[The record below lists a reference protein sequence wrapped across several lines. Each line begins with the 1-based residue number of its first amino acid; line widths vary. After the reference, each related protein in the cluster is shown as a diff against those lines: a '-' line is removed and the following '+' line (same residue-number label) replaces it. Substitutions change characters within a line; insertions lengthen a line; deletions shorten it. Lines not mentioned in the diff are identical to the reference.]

1 LTNFVYT
8 FIIENY
14 IYKGVIMTK
23 HLDVF
28 QRFIKDESFS
38 GILLF
43 VAALLAVIVANS
55 ALSEQYFALWEMKLG
70 VAIADH
76 TISMSLMHWIND
88 GLMALFFL
96 MVGLEIKR
104 ELLIGE
110 LSSVKKASFPIVA
123 AIGGMA
129 IPAFVYI
136 ALNSDDP
143 RGFGIPM
150 ATDIAFA
157 LGILML
163 LGKRVN
169 PALKLFLVALAVVDD
184 LGAVIVVATFYT
196 NEIHAEYF
204 VHAALIYAVIW
215 LLSAKRVTSLTPY
228 LLLGVGLW
236 IYIHAIGIHA
246 TIAGVLLA
254 FAIPIKS
261 KVDEQE
267 FIESTSESVDIFKKN
282 IDDIPILNH
291 HQIDELENIAYN
303 YDKVQ
308 NPLVKLEHQLHGFSA
323 FFIMPLFAFANA
335 GVVLDFSSISQNMMI
350 VLGVVLGLLVGKPIG
365 IFLFTYLISKTGI
378 VTKPDDL
385 SWEEVL
391 SVSFLG
397 GIGFTM
403 SIFITQLAFL
413 DPSVVG
419 AVKIGIF
426 FASFVAGVIGVL
438 LILRNSKS
446 KIKG

>member
-1 LTNFVYT
+1 
-8 FIIENY
+8 
-14 IYKGVIMTK
+14 MTK
-23 HLDVF
+23 QIHVI

-43 VAALLAVIVANS
+43 IATLAAVLIANS
-55 ALSEQYFALWEMKLG
+55 SLSESYFQLWNQNLG
-70 VAIADH
+70 ITMGDN

-110 LSSVKKASFPIVA
+110 LSTPEKASFPIVA
-123 AIGGMA
+123 AIGGMV
-129 IPAFVYI
+129 IPALIYVFFN
-136 ALNSDDP
+136 LDDP
-143 RGFGIPM
+143 KGFGVPM

-163 LGKRVN
+163 LGKKVN

-184 LGAVIVVATFYT
+184 LGAVIVVATVYT
-196 NEIHAEYF
+196 SELHFEYI
-204 VHAALIYAVIW
+204 VYATLVYS
-215 LLSAKRVTSLTPY
+215 LLWILNLKKVTALTPY
-228 LLLGVGLW
+228 LLLGIALW
-236 IYIHAIGIHA
+236 IFIHSIGIHA

-254 FAIPIKS
+254 FAIPINS
-261 KVDEQE
+261 KVDEKE
-267 FIESTSESVDIFKKN
+267 FIEGTKELVDEFEKN

-291 HQIDELENIAYN
+291 NQIDVLEDIAYK

-308 NPLVKLEHQLHGFSA
+308 NPLLKLEHQLHGLTA
-323 FFIMPLFAFANA
+323 FLIMPLFAFSNA
-335 GVVLDFSSISQNMMI
+335 GVVLDFSAVSQNMMI

-365 IFLFTYLISKTGI
+365 VIGITYLANKLNIIKKPENITWNEI
-378 VTKPDDL
+378 VA
-385 SWEEVL
+385 VG
-391 SVSFLG
+391 FLA

-413 DPSVVG
+413 EPAVIDS
-419 AVKIGIF
+419 VKIGIF
-426 FASFVAGVIGVL
+426 FASFIAGVIGVL
-438 LILRNSKS
+438 LILKAHKEKLKKEQS
-446 KIKG
+446 